1 MLNLQLCNLGCC
13 CSGSQASGFRPLTG
27 HHTRQKGNPCPRPF
41 AARPEA
47 ERIAV
52 HHIYCGCICHPLLPK
67 AMQCVLWNIAPGQ
80 HSSPLLCSLPPTS
93 ALPAFA
99 EIPSLGFASRMVAAN
114 TSGGGKP
121 DFAVYKRERCA
132 GGCVFQERGVRYSF
146 SFTRLNNSKNV
157 PLCSLYPLAL

>member
-1 MLNLQLCNLGCC
+1 MQSRLLLFRQSGLRLQTTDGTPHQTKRQPLSTPI
-13 CSGSQASGFRPLTG
+13 CST
-27 HHTRQKGNPCPRPF
+27 TRGRAHRRSP
-41 AARPEA
+41 
-47 ERIAV
+47 

-67 AMQCVLWNIAPGQ
+67 AMQCVLWSIAPGQ